1 MHTSSMNPN
10 IIQYPSNFDSASNKG
25 RIIKHVNP
33 ESSVVDGVAMRATVL
48 KLGDGPKGAVMSLVG
63 CKRDPLTGTSDFL
76 PALRAKDAYR
86 LAGMEG
92 KTPLRQLGAGIKG
105 FFKGFAQ
112 IPGNMARETYQGA
125 KDGATIGQL
134 VVGDLTGADWVQK
147 S

>member
-1 MHTSSMNPN
+1 MSTSMNPN
-10 IIQYPSNFDSASNKG
+10 IIQYPSNFDSVSNKG

-33 ESSVVDGVAMRATVL
+33 ETRVVDGVAMRATAL
-48 KLGDGPKGAVMSLVG
+48 KLSDGPKGAAMSLIG

-76 PALRAKDAYR
+76 PSLRAKDAYR

-92 KTPLRQLGAGIKG
+92 KTPLRQLGAGIGG
-105 FFKGFAQ
+105 FFKGIFQ
-112 IPGNMARETYQGA
+112 IPGNMLNQTYQGA
-125 KDGATIGQL
+125 KDSATIGQL